1 MNTGRGAAYALLGLS
16 GLLFAIALG
25 SGWSGASRL
34 AARSDES
41 AAVAEA
47 ASAFVVAYGSFDF
60 RDPGGYIPRLA
71 ALTAGELHDA
81 VTRAVVDPQA
91 IAGQRAA
98 TATVDAASVTAL
110 SDVAGTVSVRSTHR
124 RSWLEPSSG
133 ALIHEQLVQ
142 TVSLRLVREGGRWL
156 VAELAVTSQ
165 EPLERNG
172 VR

>member
-1 MNTGRGAAYALLGLS
+1 VNTGRGAAYALLGLA

-60 RDPGGYIPRLA
+60 RDPGGYIDRLA
-71 ALTAGELHDA
+71 ALTAGELREA
-81 VTRAVVDPQA
+81 VSLAAVDSQA
-91 IAGQRAA
+91 IARQRSA
-98 TATVDAASVTAL
+98 TATVDSVSVTAL
-110 SDVAGTVSVRSTHR
+110 SGVAGTVSVRSTHH
-124 RSWLEPSSG
+124 RSWLEPGSG

-156 VAELAVTSQ
+156 VAELAVVSQ
-165 EPLERNG
+165 EPLDGER